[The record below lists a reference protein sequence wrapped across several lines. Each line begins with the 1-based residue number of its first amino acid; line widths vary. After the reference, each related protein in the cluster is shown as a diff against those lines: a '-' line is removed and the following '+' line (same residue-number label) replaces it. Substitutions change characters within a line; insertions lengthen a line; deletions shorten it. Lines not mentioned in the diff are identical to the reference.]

1 MMRLSLCVTSPDIAM
16 NKEWTAVRFKSST
29 LAFATENQHGRSGSY
44 PQPAYRA

>member
-29 LAFATENQHGRSGSY
+29 LALATETQHGRPGSN
-44 PQPAYRA
+44 PQPAYLA